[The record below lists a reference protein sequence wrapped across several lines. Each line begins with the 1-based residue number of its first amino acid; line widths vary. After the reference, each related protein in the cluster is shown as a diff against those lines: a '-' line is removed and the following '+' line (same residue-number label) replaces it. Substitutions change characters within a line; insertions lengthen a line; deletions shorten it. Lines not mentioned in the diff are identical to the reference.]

1 MVASG
6 RAASKRVRV
15 VVIGAGSYVFSVGL
29 LHDLIIDA
37 GLPLDLTLVDPNT
50 EVAENMAGVA
60 RRMAESAGAD
70 VRVDVT
76 ADRIKA
82 LRGAHFVTNSAA
94 VQLQSRYEQDL
105 AVIAKHGL
113 REIASECGGVGGLAY
128 ALRTV
133 PLALGIARD
142 MEAHCPDAWLLNVS
156 NPLPRVITALSRHS
170 SIKSL
175 GFCNVAQGGED
186 GYGNVAAL
194 LNRNAD
200 ELDVTSAGLNHFAWL
215 LAVRDKQTGEDLLPT
230 VYAALNDG
238 AWSDRPLSVSLWQK
252 YGVLPLSGDSHIG
265 EYLPFDA
272 ALMHEHTAYHGT
284 TQERAGRLDAVRQV
298 AQGQQPWQVLMEGRS
313 WERPSDVIAA
323 LAGGKELHLDMVNLV
338 NGGHLPGLPDN
349 AVVELPAQV
358 SGGQVTPLDVPAFP
372 EELLAYLQQ
381 VSHVHDLAAEAAA
394 TGEVRLVD
402 EAVLADPAIPDKRAG
417 LAAIHELLRVHA
429 DVLTQFG
436 VGV

>member
-1 MVASG
+1 MTD
-6 RAASKRVRV
+6 SKRIKVA
-15 VVIGAGSYVFSVGL
+15 VIGAGSYVFSVGL

-50 EVAENMAGVA
+50 AVAENMAGVA
-60 RRMAESAGAD
+60 RRMAESVGAD
-70 VRVDVT
+70 VRVDAT
-76 ADRIKA
+76 ADRIGA
-82 LRGAHFVTNSAA
+82 LKGAHFVTNSAA
-94 VQLQSRYEQDL
+94 VQLQSRYEMDR

-133 PLALGIARD
+133 PLALGIAHD
-142 MEAHCPDAWLLNVS
+142 MERHCPDAWLLNVS
-156 NPLPRVITALSRHS
+156 NPLPRVITALSRHGK
-170 SIKSL
+170 IKTL

-215 LAVRDKQTGEDLLPT
+215 LAVKDKQTGEDLRPA
-230 VYAALNDG
+230 VDAALSAG
-238 AWSDRPLSVSLWQK
+238 AWQNRPLSHSLWQK
-252 YGVLPLSGDSHIG
+252 YGLLPLSGDSHIG

-272 ALMHEHTAYHGT
+272 ALMHEHPAHHGT
-284 TQERAGRLDAVRQV
+284 PQERTERLDAVRQV
-298 AQGQQPWQVLMEGRS
+298 AQGQQPWQTLMAGRS
-313 WERPSDVIAA
+313 WERPGDVIAA
-323 LAGGKELHLDMVNLV
+323 LAGGKALHLDMVNLV
-338 NGGHLPGLPDN
+338 NGGQLHGLTND

-372 EELLAYLQQ
+372 AELLAYLQQ

-394 TGEVRLVD
+394 TGDVRLVD

-429 DVLTQFG
+429 EVLPQFG
-436 VGV
+436 VGA